1 MKGQLRAISAVSFDF
16 AYLRGMLLRLSEFE
30 HHFSESSL
38 KKGLQIFRSG
48 RVEATGRVAGEQLF
62 NVSGR
67 PVTLRKRG
75 NQVLSATCSCRRS
88 PLCEHLCAVLFSFQ
102 QHELGI
108 VVVQRKRTKSGPV
121 GEMQKQTS
129 PPGLRELLL
138 EVQPG
143 ALYDFIIAY
152 AESDALFRQSLLLQF
167 GTGTAAAE
175 QAQLLLER
183 LLLPFSGRESLN
195 QKQMDQLAELIDRF
209 YNAEGHDS
217 DRLYRS
223 LAILSQVPRFFGL
236 RLAGNESRLL
246 ALLDQAVADCRAH
259 FETGM
264 DADGKAGWVLASER
278 FLAGA
283 PMLYE
288 PVAVFLLFKTIAV
301 VHTREHLRRIK
312 KALDK
317 KSLALLRT
325 SGIDRLAALRLAVV
339 IREAKLFNAPFAFKR
354 YHGDPALL
362 LARAEL
368 LFNDRQADQAF
379 DLVQQE
385 LATADY
391 PLVTGVE
398 LYNYLFKKALE
409 LHRQAHALLFLE
421 KVLVLSPQIHKT
433 HLQHFIDLTSATKQ
447 KKALQQLAARIRQH
461 DPAHAREKLV
471 HLWLLAGEPGEMVKE
486 LSGIQNKFGLVHRL
500 ARQSGASGYPEF
512 QAIYVQHLGD
522 ALIDARYTNQQ
533 KPLFLQAQRYLDTLP
548 RNSVLALVAAL
559 LQRLKAFEQLC
570 AFISGLYPHASERKS

>member
-1 MKGQLRAISAVSFDF
+1 
-16 AYLRGMLLRLSEFE
+16 
-30 HHFSESSL
+30 
-38 KKGLQIFRSG
+38 
-48 RVEATGRVAGEQLF
+48 
-62 NVSGR
+62 
-67 PVTLRKRG
+67 
-75 NQVLSATCSCRRS
+75 
-88 PLCEHLCAVLFSFQ
+88 
-102 QHELGI
+102 
-108 VVVQRKRTKSGPV
+108 
-121 GEMQKQTS
+121 MQKQTP

-246 ALLDQAVADCRAH
+246 ALLDHAVADCRAH

-278 FLAGA
+278 FLAGG
-283 PMLYE
+283 PLLYE
-288 PVAVFLLFKTIAV
+288 PVAVFLLFRTAAM
-301 VHTREHLRRIK
+301 VHTREQLRRIK
-312 KALDK
+312 QALDK
-317 KSLALLRT
+317 KGLALLRT
-325 SGIDRLAALRLAVV
+325 SGGIDRLAALRLAVV

-368 LFNDRQADQAF
+368 LFNDKQPDQAF